1 MRLFFALC
9 ARKNY
14 VVSYGD
20 STNAFQNAP
29 APTHQCYLEI
39 DESYMVWYKRK
50 FGKDID
56 PRTHVIPLH
65 KAMQGHP
72 ESGRLWAEMVNTV
85 LQDELGFKATTHEP
99 CLYKGSINGK
109 EVLVARMVDDYA
121 IGSEDTTAGE
131 VICAA
136 VNKRAAT
143 EHLGTG
149 TMTLHGAFTRFNGVD
164 VYQTR
169 DYIKIT
175 CETYIERLL
184 LTHGWMDPGTNES
197 DRHDITP
204 ISYETAAKLLL
215 LTGPAD
221 GTYEHRKLE
230 ETFKFSYRQLLGE
243 CLYAFVVG
251 RLDIGYAVTLLARM
265 ASAPHAE
272 HYTALKKV
280 AKYLRATKHWGIY
293 YWRPAPNEAFPKV
306 DPPKIPNQS
315 DPSLPSFPTPP
326 SDCLTAFVDAAHAA
340 DPTTRRSITGLVVM
354 YGGGPIAF
362 KTKQQKA
369 VTTSSTEAELIA
381 AVSAAKVIRY
391 LRSILDDLGLPQE
404 SASVMYEDNK
414 AVLDIVNKQIPS
426 ERTRHCD
433 IQYFALQE
441 WRARGIVKMAYI
453 PGIINPA
460 DQATKAVGPTLHY
473 RHVPRSMGFYPAP
486 L

>member
-1 MRLFFALC
+1 
-9 ARKNY
+9 
-14 VVSYGD
+14 
-20 STNAFQNAP
+20 
-29 APTHQCYLEI
+29 
-39 DESYMVWYKRK
+39 
-50 FGKDID
+50 
-56 PRTHVIPLH
+56 
-65 KAMQGHP
+65 
-72 ESGRLWAEMVNTV
+72 
-85 LQDELGFKATTHEP
+85 
-99 CLYKGSINGK
+99 
-109 EVLVARMVDDYA
+109 MVDDYA
-121 IGSEDTTAGE
+121 IGSEDTTVGE

-149 TMTLHGAFTRFNGVD
+149 TMTLHGAFARFNGVD

-184 LTHGWMDPGTNES
+184 LTHGWMDPGANES
-197 DRHDITP
+197 DRYDITP

-404 SASVMYEDNK
+404 SASVMYEDNR